1 MATGCRMDRD
11 SSLGARRSPA
21 SRRERGCR
29 CSSAAYSR
37 GRMTETTNEVV
48 PTTGSVQ
55 LLPDPRSLDALG
67 RNHTLEA
74 ALAELVDNSI
84 DAGAS
89 HVLIRFVRDGGRLIR
104 LLVID
109 DGEGMTEERIDIAMT
124 VGGSRSYGDG
134 EIGRFGLGLKAA
146 SFSQARSVTVVSAA
160 SGHDAVGRQW
170 QLAQARQD
178 YQCEIVEPAF
188 AATQMAQD
196 WGFPSSGI
204 GTLVR
209 WDEVKGFPTVDSD
222 VEVERFLQGAFAKI
236 RTHLGLIFHRI
247 LGSTDLRLLLDVD
260 DGGDVILRADV
271 PPLDPFGY
279 TRTGA
284 AGWPK
289 QLRAGRGSKKLL
301 LECHI
306 WQGRSS
312 SDEFRLDGNLI
323 ERQGLYI
330 YYNNRLVQLGGWNG
344 LCHADKQLN
353 LARVAIDVDGDID
366 QMLSLKPEKNGVE
379 VGPEF
384 GPSVFAATATDG
396 TTFNDYTE
404 LARGAF
410 KEANRRIRAR
420 QPVLP
425 PGSGFAPKVRRAVLR
440 ELPMKDDDPID
451 VRWRWLPNDDF
462 FEIDREERVLWLNQR
477 YRKALAGGRRGGLND
492 SPLVKA
498 LMYLLTENIF
508 AGQNM
513 GPRDRDNI
521 EVWMAILTA
530 AAREEAQ

>member
-1 MATGCRMDRD
+1 
-11 SSLGARRSPA
+11 
-21 SRRERGCR
+21 
-29 CSSAAYSR
+29 
-37 GRMTETTNEVV
+37 MTQPHTNDIV
-48 PTTGSVQ
+48 PTTGSIQ
-55 LLPDPRSLDALG
+55 LVPDPRSLDALG

-109 DGEGMTEERIDIAMT
+109 DGAGMTDKRIDIAMT
-124 VGGSRSYGDG
+124 VGGARTYGQG
-134 EIGRFGLGLKAA
+134 EIGKFGLGLKAA

-160 SGHDAVGRQW
+160 RGKDAVGRRW

-178 YQCEIVEPAF
+178 YQCEIVDTVF
-188 AATQMAQD
+188 AASQIARD
-196 WGFPSSGI
+196 WGFPRSRT

-247 LGSTDLRLLLDVD
+247 LASSDLRIVLDVD
-260 DGGDVILRADV
+260 DGGDVVLAAYV
-271 PPLDPFGY
+271 APLDPFGY
-279 TRTGA
+279 TRSGA

-289 QLRAGRGSKKLL
+289 RLKAGRGSKKLL
-301 LECHI
+301 LECHV
-306 WQGRSS
+306 WPGRSS
-312 SDEFRLDGNLI
+312 VDEFRLDGNLI

-330 YYNNRLVQLGGWNG
+330 YFNNRLVQVGGWNG

-366 QMLSLKPEKNGVE
+366 QIMSLKPEKNGVE

-384 GPSVFAATATDG
+384 GPSVFAASATDG
-396 TTFNDYTE
+396 TTFIDYTE

-410 KEANRRIRAR
+410 KDSNRRNRVR
-420 QPVLP
+420 QAVLP
-425 PGSGFAPKVRRAVLR
+425 PGSGFAPKLRRAVSR
-440 ELPMKDDDPID
+440 ELPLKDDDPID
-451 VRWRWLPNDDF
+451 VRWTSFTNDDF
-462 FEIDREERVLWLNQR
+462 FAIDREDRVLWLNQR
-477 YRKALAGGRRGGLND
+477 YRKALAGGRRAGLND
-492 SPLVKA
+492 LPLVKA
-498 LMYLLTENIF
+498 LMFLLTENIF
-508 AGQNM
+508 AGQNF
-513 GPRDRDNI
+513 GPRDRDNV
-521 EVWMAILTA
+521 EVWRAILTA
-530 AAREEAQ
+530 AAREETK